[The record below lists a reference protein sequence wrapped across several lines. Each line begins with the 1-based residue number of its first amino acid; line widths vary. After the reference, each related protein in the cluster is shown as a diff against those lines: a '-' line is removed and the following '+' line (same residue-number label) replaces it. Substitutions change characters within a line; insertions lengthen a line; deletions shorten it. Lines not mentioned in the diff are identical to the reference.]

1 MSKKIFNVSLKPVEV
16 KDADQDQKPLLEK
29 AQKENGMI
37 PNMYKNMVNLP
48 GLQETYDTGY
58 DHFRKNSGFN
68 SVEQEVILV
77 TISIENSCGYC
88 AAAHSYLADNVSGV
102 PKEVTNAIREGKEI
116 PDKKLKALS
125 EFCQIMFQ
133 SRGNPSPEAAENF
146 LNSGYTE
153 KHILGIILALA
164 VKTISNY
171 SNHIFDTE
179 IDQAFSSRKLE
190 TI

>member
-1 MSKKIFNVSLKPVEV
+1 M
-16 KDADQDQKPLLEK
+16 EK

-48 GLQETYDTGY
+48 GLQDTYDTGY
-58 DHFRKNSGFN
+58 AHFRKNSSF
-68 SVEQEVILV
+68 SPVEQEVILV
-77 TISIENSCGYC
+77 TISMENNCGYC
-88 AAAHSYLADNVSGV
+88 AAAHGYLADNVSGV

-125 EFCQIMFQ
+125 EFCKIMSK
-133 SRGNPSPEAAENF
+133 SRGNPTPEEAAVF
-146 LNSGYTE
+146 LDAGYTK
-153 KHILGIILALA
+153 KHILGIILALS

-179 IDQAFSSRKLE
+179 IDQVFSSRKL
-190 TI
+190 